1 MKKSLVRMMVGLL
14 SVNMVLAQASSLVLA
29 TDDDNAVSEVV
40 DGDVP
45 ADPPATNNPDGG
57 QGTTPDNSNSG
68 SENDGTN
75 PDPGNT
81 DSKDQDSE
89 NPDNKDSENN
99 TPNPPEESSNDNSDG
114 DKDKDKDEDKD
125 KDKEDDK
132 EKDTTPAPET
142 TPRPPRPQPPVY
154 QVPNPSYQQR
164 VDVPTAPVEE
174 PVQEVSSN
182 EELLTYLLEESLGNP
197 NFDKVWEVYRA
208 LHTEFELG
216 DLADA
221 NKGSIYEDMYAYLEE
236 LGEPEAIE
244 SGEDA
249 FRFIYTVDNEIDPAA
264 YLVLDFNAQ
273 GHWVGAGLSQG
284 ESTETEGQ
292 VHPAF
297 LSRLADRPV
306 SDLLR
311 QDIMVESFYQIKVED
326 TIYTSVLMPSEMED
340 HPHELIVL
348 DQDVIRSHESIS
360 EETVT
365 RYSFNQV
372 AVERLRVYLS
382 SITDFV
388 ETTFAEETT
397 NAEVESDPEAQ
408 EFLAKYALE
417 GDYDPEKLV
426 DVEDVMNNYAKLTAL
441 VEEGEK
447 VTGAQVEEIIGE
459 PTEFQEAGEYKWYQ
473 YYGYSN
479 KKVILLEITVS
490 QNDDQLVSIRLE
502 NRTPELDGEFGI
514 QVDEIGELANR
525 GLTALNLINSLKEPS
540 IVEHQYQGDILQV
553 RYLWTRLG
561 DPAIRNIE
569 FLDYLGEQQPELFY
583 YEANQAQADE
593 TTQEDE

>member
-29 TDDDNAVSEVV
+29 TEDDGVVSQV
-40 DGDVP
+40 DGDAP
-45 ADPPATNNPDGG
+45 ADPPATND
-57 QGTTPDNSNSG
+57 Q
-68 SENDGTN
+68 GTN
-75 PDPGNT
+75 PDSSDSDSGNDVST
-81 DSKDQDSE
+81 PDKPDSTGE
-89 NPDNKDSENN
+89 NPQTTTEPDNKDKDK
-99 TPNPPEESSNDNSDG
+99 PNPPEESTNDNSEG

-132 EKDTTPAPET
+132 DKDQTPAPET

-221 NKGSIYEDMYAYLEE
+221 SKGAIYEEMYAYLEE

-273 GHWVGAGLSQG
+273 GHWVGAGLTQG
-284 ESTETEGQ
+284 ESTEAEGQ

-311 QDIMVESFYQIKVED
+311 QDIMVESFYQIKVD
-326 TIYTSVLMPSEMED
+326 DKIYTSVLMPSEMED

-365 RYSFNQV
+365 RYTFNQV

-382 SITDFV
+382 SITDLV
-388 ETTFAEETT
+388 ETTYAEETT
-397 NAEVESDPEAQ
+397 HAEVEGNPEAQ
-408 EFLAKYALE
+408 QFLAKYALE

-426 DVEDVMNNYAKLTAL
+426 DVEVVMKNYAKLTAL
-441 VEEGEK
+441 VEEGQE
-447 VTGAQVEEIIGE
+447 VTGAQVEEILGE

-479 KKVILLEITVS
+479 KKVILLEITVT
-490 QNDDQLVSIRLE
+490 QKDDQLVSIRLE

-540 IVEHQYQGDILQV
+540 IIEHQYQGDTLQV

-583 YEANQAQADE
+583 YEANQTESDE
-593 TTQEDE
+593 TSQEGE